1 MSTAPNDSRKL
12 PALHTSRAEFIRI
25 RQTGGLYIDKTAH
38 LHALLPRDNADG
50 AYHLL
55 TRPRRFGKTLL
66 ISTLEAWF
74 QGQPAV
80 VRGALDVRTGAP
92 ATQPAVAAQDLF
104 RHLAIRQWREPQ
116 LFRPVIRLDMSA
128 VQGDSMSALQQS
140 LRNLLA
146 ETLTTWHQRGRDV
159 PYAKRALNHEIRL
172 PADTD
177 PADCLYRL
185 IRTLHQASQVRAVV
199 LVDEYDAP
207 LTPWLGQPTTVTDPL
222 QDVMRHF
229 YRTLKRA
236 EPHLHYVFLT
246 GIARFGHTN
255 LFSALNALTD
265 ISWERRYATI
275 CGFTE
280 TEIRQDLA
288 SHLAHLREAWP
299 GDRDVGA
306 QLYQQYNG
314 YRFSL
319 QDDTPTVC
327 NPFALTQCLQK
338 LLDDPALCPTTPV
351 EWPRPWA
358 ASGTPQFLVQAL
370 LRHQRPTGSAILSR
384 TDMANWV
391 WQPLHRL
398 DRPDL
403 DLLMLQTGYTTL
415 RQTAEGFQLDFPNTE
430 VRTDF
435 AEGVLRESSSAY
447 RAPLPLALCRA
458 LQEVNMEAFGCHLT
472 TYLAGMP
479 HAYMQVAYAYTLV
492 VTAFCDLI
500 HVAGGAERHHGV
512 GRADLVVLLPDKGYV
527 MELKY
532 NGRLQ
537 AAALPTVRNDYGRQ
551 LVARGLALYALHL
564 HIRHDPDRSAP
575 PRLECAHHPLDWTP
589 DGLSAVDTP

>member
-1 MSTAPNDSRKL
+1 MPVAPNSPSKL

-25 RQTGGLYIDKTAH
+25 RQTGGLYVDKTAH
-38 LHALLPRDNADG
+38 LHSLLPLDNEEG

-80 VRGALDVRTGAP
+80 VRGALDSSTGNP

-104 RHLAIRQWREPQ
+104 RHLAIRQWREPK
-116 LFRPVIRLDMSA
+116 LFRPVIRLDMSS
-128 VQGDSMSALQQS
+128 VQGDSVSALQQS

-146 ETLTTWHQRGRDV
+146 ETLTTWYQRGLDV
-159 PYAKRALNHEIRL
+159 PYSEQARNNEIRL

-177 PADCLYRL
+177 PSDCLYRL
-185 IRTLHQASQVRAVV
+185 IRYLHQASKVRSVV

-207 LTPWLGQPTTVTDPL
+207 LTQLLGQPATVTDPL
-222 QDVMRHF
+222 RDVMRHF
-229 YRTLKRA
+229 YRTLRRA
-236 EPHLHYVFLT
+236 ETHLHYVFLT

-255 LFSALNALTD
+255 LFSALNNLTD
-265 ISWERRYATI
+265 ISWDRRYATI

-288 SHLAHLREAWP
+288 SHLVHLREAWP

-319 QDDTPTVC
+319 QDDTSTVC
-327 NPFALTQCLQK
+327 NPFTLTQCLQK
-338 LLDDPALCPTTPV
+338 LLDDPALCPTTPA

-370 LRHQRPTGSAILSR
+370 RHQRPTGSEILSR

-391 WQPLHRL
+391 WQPLYRL
-398 DRPDL
+398 DRPDP
-403 DLLMLQTGYTTL
+403 DLLMLQTGYYTL

-435 AEGVLRESSSAY
+435 AEGVLRESSADY
-447 RAPLPLALCRA
+447 RSPLPRA
-458 LQEVNMEAFGCHLT
+458 LFRSLQVVNIEAFCFHLT
-472 TYLAGMP
+472 TYLASMP
-479 HAYMQVAYAYTLV
+479 YEYMQVEYAYTLV
-492 VTAFCDLI
+492 VKAFCDLI
-500 HVAGGAERHHGV
+500 NVECWAELHNRV
-512 GRADLVVLLPDKGYV
+512 GRSDLVVLLPDKGYV

-532 NGRLQ
+532 NGSLQ
-537 AAALPTVRNDYGRQ
+537 SAALQTVRNDCGRQ
-551 LVARGLALYALHL
+551 LASRGLDLYSLQL
-564 HIRHDPDRSAP
+564 NIIYDPDGTKP
-575 PRLECAHHPLDWTP
+575 PRLECAHHPLDWTM
-589 DGLSAVDTP
+589 DDLSTVDTP